1 MYIIDDG
8 DDDDGDDDDNGD
20 GDGDDCDADAD
31 DDDGDDGGDGDDGD
45 GDDDDDGD
53 DGDDD
58 DGDDDD
64 GCLYLWWTKIAWC
77 CATNISVIKN
87 IQGPK
92 FETGDS
98 EDWKW
103 MELAHTSAMMG
114 TSKSIDLQ
122 LIRAHCILIA
132 QWQLPSPVDV

>member
-1 MYIIDDG
+1 
-8 DDDDGDDDDNGD
+8 
-20 GDGDDCDADAD
+20 
-31 DDDGDDGGDGDDGD
+31 
-45 GDDDDDGD
+45 
-53 DGDDD
+53 
-58 DGDDDD
+58 
-64 GCLYLWWTKIAWC
+64 
-77 CATNISVIKN
+77 VIKN